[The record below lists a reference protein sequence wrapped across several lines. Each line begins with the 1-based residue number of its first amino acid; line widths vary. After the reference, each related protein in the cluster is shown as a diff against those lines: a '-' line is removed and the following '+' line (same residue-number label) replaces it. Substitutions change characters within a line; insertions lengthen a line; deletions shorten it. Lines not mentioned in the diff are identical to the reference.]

1 MRTLTLLFILL
12 LASGSQSQDVNST
25 LNEYVFSKDVFLNTF
40 DRDYG
45 ILSRL
50 DEVDTLI
57 VYDDYDIVAGHARYV
72 FFYKDLVDGYDKYGC
87 GDEYIRLRKRSY
99 EKTARRIEDIK
110 KGNLIWDSIGSKKI
124 LTFISEDKFYRGLFE
139 NGPLF
144 YVLYIKNKKVD
155 SICII
160 HERLSRW

>member
-1 MRTLTLLFILL
+1 MRTLKLLFILL

-25 LNEYVFSKDVFLNTF
+25 LNEYLFPEKDVFLNTF
-40 DRDYG
+40 DRDYN

-50 DEVDTLI
+50 NEVDTLI
-57 VYDDYDIVAGHARYV
+57 VYENMSLVSGHGKYV
-72 FFYKDLVDGYDKYGC
+72 FFYKDLIDGYDNYGC
-87 GDEYIRLRKRSY
+87 GGEYIRLRKRSY

-110 KGNLIWDSIGSKKI
+110 KRNLILDSIGSKKI
-124 LTFISEDKFYRGLFE
+124 LTFIREDKFFRGLFE

-160 HERLSRW
+160 HERLSR